1 MIIVQVEE
9 IPDSVS
15 VAVSRLALVEPI
27 PVSSANFE
35 GEGSETK
42 AKTASEDCN
51 NAATSEFEQTANF
64 TPISRHWHHYA
75 FLQHLSNLAPGTHN
89 GTSISDLHFA
99 DGAAKNKP
107 HNSQPVPFPETGR
120 QACHVWI
127 SDCRICLTV
136 TSVSWLPWDIL
147 RLDWGEAMDLHSKV
161 IRLNVDW
168 GWCPEDI
175 YKDGEF
181 QPT

>member
-1 MIIVQVEE
+1 M
-9 IPDSVS
+9 
-15 VAVSRLALVEPI
+15 RLCRLGLTLPPRPNLDEL
-27 PVSSANFE
+27 
-35 GEGSETK
+35 
-42 AKTASEDCN
+42 
-51 NAATSEFEQTANF
+51 
-64 TPISRHWHHYA
+64 PISPKFRHWHHYA
-75 FLQHLSNLAPGTHN
+75 FLQHLSNLAPGTHK

-107 HNSQPVPFPETGR
+107 HNSQLVPFPETGC

-147 RLDWGEAMDLHSKV
+147 RLDWGKAMDLHSKV
-161 IRLNVDW
+161 IRLIVDW
-168 GWCPEDI
+168 GWCPKDI

-181 QPT
+181 QPTWCTPSGILQY